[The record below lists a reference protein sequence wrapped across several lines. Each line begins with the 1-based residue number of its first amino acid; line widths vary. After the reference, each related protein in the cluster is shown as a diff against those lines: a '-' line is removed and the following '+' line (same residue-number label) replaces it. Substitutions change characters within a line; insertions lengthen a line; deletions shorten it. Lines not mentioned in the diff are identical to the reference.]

1 MAEKKDTEATQPKAK
16 AKPKV
21 EDDFDEDIIS
31 KNPDLEIAQL
41 YFLYKHVYKTEDS
54 SLRGWNFLSLLN
66 RIKENEMGPFYEIVC
81 QETNTSIDQALLRSL
96 KEKNA
101 KKLKEID
108 DEIKDAEKNLG
119 ESDVRR
125 AWLSKSEYLSRIGS
139 KEAAVEA
146 FRHTFEKTVGI
157 GYRIDLVFNLIR
169 LGLFFMDNELIS
181 ANISKA
187 KDLIEQGGDWDRKN
201 RLRCYEGL
209 YKMATRDM
217 KGAAELFLLALPT
230 FSAYELMTYESL
242 VFYATMTT
250 MLSLDRPE
258 LYSKVVRCNKIQE
271 KLTCGGK
278 NGELVCV
285 REFLNALY
293 GCEYDKFYKLLTELE
308 VKRLKLDRYLEA
320 HQQFFTEAMR
330 VKAYKQFLTPYKTV
344 CLDNMAESFGVSKE
358 FIDKELH
365 ALVSSGRLNC
375 RIDAVNEVIEMNLTD
390 SRNDLY
396 KAVVRDGDI
405 LLNRVQK
412 LARDIDS

>member
-1 MAEKKDTEATQPKAK
+1 MAEKKAPEATQPKAK

-41 YFLYKHVYKTEDS
+41 YFLYKHVYKTENS
-54 SLRGWNFLSLLN
+54 SLRAEKFLTLLN

-81 QETNTSIDQALLRSL
+81 QETNTIVDQALLRSI

-108 DEIKDAEKNLG
+108 DEIKDAEENLG

-125 AWLSKSEYLSRIGS
+125 AWLSKSEYLSQIGS

-187 KDLIEQGGDWDRKN
+187 KDLMEQGGDWDRKN

-217 KGAAELFLLALPT
+217 KGAAELFLEAVPT
-230 FSAYELMTYESL
+230 FGAYELMTYESL
-242 VFYATMTT
+242 VFYAIMTT
-250 MLSLDRPE
+250 MLSLDRPA
-258 LYSKVVRCNKIQE
+258 LYSKVVRCNEIQE
-271 KLTCGGK
+271 QLTCGGE
-278 NGELVCV
+278 NGELVSV

-293 GCEYDKFYKLLTELE
+293 GCQYDQFYKLLGELE
-308 VKRLKLDRYLEA
+308 VDRLKIDRYLEP
-320 HQQFFTEAMR
+320 HYQFYSRAMR
-330 VKAYKQFLTPYKTV
+330 LKAYKQFLTPYKTV
-344 CLDNMAESFGVSKE
+344 RLENMAKSFGVSKE

-365 ALVSSGRLNC
+365 AQVSSGRLNC
-375 RIDAVNEVIEMNLTD
+375 RIDAVNEVIEMNHTD

-412 LARDIDS
+412 LARVINS